1 MQAAWHRASQV
12 AWLADN
18 YLSASS
24 FSGSGDGLASGRVQ
38 AKNLGSISSLVTDY
52 EALASNQTAYQSSTA
67 MWIQAPQSTSGS
79 HLQDYVYVKNI
90 VTNGTLQAVPEPGV
104 PTMIL
109 CLGLVAGAAVIARK
123 RRITAS

>member
-1 MQAAWHRASQV
+1 MQAALHRASQV

-67 MWIQAPQSTSGS
+67 MWIQAPQSALGS

-90 VTNGTLQAVPEPGV
+90 VTNGA
-104 PTMIL
+104 
-109 CLGLVAGAAVIARK
+109 
-123 RRITAS
+123 